1 MLLRDHPL
9 MSYKGLRNW
18 PPDWMWIDG
27 KVTKNPK
34 GEVGTLVEVQASQ
47 RQGTNRCFLVIEYED
62 SRYMSCLQFDDPN
75 FRRRVCGLLDK
86 CRGHSIADIGR
97 LDVSDTL

>member
-47 RQGTNRCFLVIEYED
+47 RQGRIDAFWSLNTKI
-62 SRYMSCLQFDDPN
+62 P
-75 FRRRVCGLLDK
+75 G
-86 CRGHSIADIGR
+86 
-97 LDVSDTL
+97 T